1 MHLTPRA
8 QAVLL
13 LNVSFGKSDTG
24 GSKPLSKQ
32 EWARFA
38 VWLNEQGLEPSVL
51 LKGDLDALLKGWE
64 DRRITPER
72 LRALLNRGAALGLS
86 LERWQRAG
94 LWVLTRSDPDY
105 PERLKRRLGAAAP
118 AVIFGCGNRSLLGR
132 GGIAVVGSRNAGED
146 DLAFARNL
154 AADAA
159 GQGCS
164 VVSGGARGVDRNAMQ
179 GALEREGTAVRR
191 SGRQSSQVRDVGGI
205 PPIHPVGRS
214 GI

>member
-1 MHLTPRA
+1 MRLGPRVRLRPEA

-51 LKGDLDALLKGWE
+51 LKGDLDALLEGWE

-94 LWVLTRSDPDY
+94 L
-105 PERLKRRLGAAAP
+105 
-118 AVIFGCGNRSLLGR
+118 
-132 GGIAVVGSRNAGED
+132 
-146 DLAFARNL
+146 
-154 AADAA
+154 
-159 GQGCS
+159 
-164 VVSGGARGVDRNAMQ
+164 
-179 GALEREGTAVRR
+179 
-191 SGRQSSQVRDVGGI
+191 
-205 PPIHPVGRS
+205 
-214 GI
+214 